1 LDFIFFLAKKVN
13 FRRYKSMIKLDE
25 KWNNLLFYIK
35 LFQYNSYI
43 IRRFKNMKLFFYYM
57 YIFIF
62 LCKDFSKNKLHNK
75 DFVNIRELLYF
86 IIYTSIGYK
95 SFFKVFNELTI
106 FFKYF
111 FSIFLYKIE
120 INNVFFIY
128 YFMSNKNVT
137 THLISKYIGVRL
149 QKNFTLL
156 KTLNPLRRELK
167 RVYRDVV
174 MDQKIFTI
182 YNYKYLYYRK
192 KFQYK
197 QNIIKCIKIFKIIF
211 KLFFYKYYKKFKNF
225 LILNIIKYNKNNF
238 YFKFNYFKKIFS
250 INLYYKFLLE
260 NFMILKNLSNN
271 KKIKIPYILIFLV
284 YLYLFFIYFLI
295 LLL

>member
-1 LDFIFFLAKKVN
+1 
-13 FRRYKSMIKLDE
+13 
-25 KWNNLLFYIK
+25 
-35 LFQYNSYI
+35 
-43 IRRFKNMKLFFYYM
+43 M

-62 LCKDFSKNKLHNK
+62 LCKDFSKNRLHNK

-111 FSIFLYKIE
+111 FSIFLYKID

-156 KTLNPLRRELK
+156 KTLNPLRKELK
-167 RVYRDVV
+167 RVYSDVV
-174 MDQKIFTI
+174 KDQKIFTI
-182 YNYKYLYYRK
+182 YNYKYLYFK
-192 KFQYK
+192 KKIQYK
-197 QNIIKCIKIFKIIF
+197 QNIVKCIKIFKKVF
-211 KLFFYKYYKKFKNF
+211 KICFFKFYKISKNF
-225 LILNIIKYNKNNF
+225 LIFNIVKYNKYNF
-238 YFKFNYFKKIFS
+238 YFKLKFFKKIFCV
-250 INLYYKFLLE
+250 NLYYKLLLE
-260 NFMILKNLSNN
+260 NFMVFKNLANN
-271 KKIKIPYILIFLV
+271 KKSLLNNIFFYIFYIIKINMVFKNKKLLNNKLIILSSFFYKNYINFK
-284 YLYLFFIYFLI
+284 YLKFI
-295 LLL
+295 